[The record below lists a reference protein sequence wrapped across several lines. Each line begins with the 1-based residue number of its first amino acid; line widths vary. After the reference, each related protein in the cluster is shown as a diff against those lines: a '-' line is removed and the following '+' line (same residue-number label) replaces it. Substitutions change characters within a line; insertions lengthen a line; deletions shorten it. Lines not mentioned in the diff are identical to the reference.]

1 MGKEYAMLREDCEY
15 DQSDE
20 CDCMGEYC
28 EYGKPIQVIDHGEGK
43 EAETIILYGDVF
55 RPQTNPTKDINQPK
69 DIDLLEEA
77 KGEGVLTI
85 NKKDL
90 QALEWLLYKG
100 MEITNSNKKFEI
112 FERLYDEL
120 ISKK

>member
-1 MGKEYAMLREDCEY
+1 MVTY
-15 DQSDE
+15 
-20 CDCMGEYC
+20 
-28 EYGKPIQVIDHGEGK
+28 
-43 EAETIILYGDVF
+43 
-55 RPQTNPTKDINQPK
+55 DINQPK